1 MRSPSTDTTATT
13 VPRTL
18 SQLLAEDAGQEVD
31 GARRRRPRKVRT
43 LRRGT

>member
-1 MRSPSTDTTATT
+1 MRSPFADT

-18 SQLLAEDAGQEVD
+18 SQLLAEETGQESD

-43 LRRGT
+43 LRRAT